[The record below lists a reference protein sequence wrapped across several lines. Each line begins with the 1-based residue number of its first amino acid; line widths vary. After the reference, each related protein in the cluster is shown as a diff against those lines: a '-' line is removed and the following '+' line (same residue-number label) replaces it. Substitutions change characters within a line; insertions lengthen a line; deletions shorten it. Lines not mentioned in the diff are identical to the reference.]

1 MAKSRTAPA
10 SEAADA
16 PAAPFDFERS
26 LAELEELVGRL
37 EQGDLPLE
45 ESLRSFERGVAL
57 TRACQA
63 ALARAEQK
71 VETLLTRPDG
81 SLEVA
86 PFAGRD
92 AADETD

>member
-10 SEAADA
+10 IEATDA

-26 LAELEELVGRL
+26 LAELEELVARI

-45 ESLRSFERGVAL
+45 ESLRSFERGVEL
-57 TRACQA
+57 TRACQQ

-71 VETLLTRPDG
+71 VETLLARPDG
-81 SLEVA
+81 SLELA

-92 AADETD
+92 AADDTD

>member
-1 MAKSRTAPA
+1 MAKPRTAPA
-10 SEAADA
+10 APAADA
-16 PAAPFDFERS
+16 AAPAFDFERS
-26 LAELEELVGRL
+26 LAELEALVGRL

-45 ESLRSFERGVAL
+45 ESLRSFERGVEL

-71 VETLLTRPDG
+71 GETRLTQPDG
-81 SLEVA
+81 SLAAV

-92 AADETD
+92 APDEPG

>member
-1 MAKSRTAPA
+1 MAKPRTAPA
-10 SEAADA
+10 TPAVDA

-26 LAELEELVGRL
+26 LAELEELVARL

-45 ESLRSFERGVAL
+45 ESLRSFERGVEL

-81 SLEVA
+81 SLEVV

-92 AADETD
+92 AADEPD

>member
-1 MAKSRTAPA
+1 MAKPRTAPSTPA
-10 SEAADA
+10 VDTT
-16 PAAPFDFERS
+16 AAPFDFERS

-37 EQGDLPLE
+37 EQGHLPLE
-45 ESLRSFERGVAL
+45 ESLRSFERGVEL

-81 SLEVA
+81 SLETVS
-86 PFAGRD
+86 FAGRD
-92 AADETD
+92 AAGEPD